1 MVVVNDLLKAAKS
14 APRAERA
21 VRTTDMW
28 MPAVMELRRKNY
40 SYAAIHEFLRA
51 HGEDVHPN
59 VTTFTSAVSRRLRKW
74 ITNQTTQ

>member
-1 MVVVNDLLKAAKS
+1 MVNDLLKAAQK

-28 MPAVMELRRKNY
+28 MPAVMELRGKNY
-40 SYAAIHEFLRA
+40 TYAAIHEFLKA

-59 VTTFTSAVSRRLRKW
+59 VTTFTSAVSRRLRAW
-74 ITNQTTQ
+74 ITNQISK